1 MREERVVADQ
11 KDVLMQQQFE
21 IDDLDLEEEAPAE

>member
-11 KDVLMQQQFE
+11 KDVLLE
-21 IDDLDLEEEAPAE
+21 KRVDLDKVAPAQQ

>member
-11 KDVLMQQQFE
+11 KDVLMEQNV
-21 IDDLDLEEEAPAE
+21 DLENLDAAPQEQ